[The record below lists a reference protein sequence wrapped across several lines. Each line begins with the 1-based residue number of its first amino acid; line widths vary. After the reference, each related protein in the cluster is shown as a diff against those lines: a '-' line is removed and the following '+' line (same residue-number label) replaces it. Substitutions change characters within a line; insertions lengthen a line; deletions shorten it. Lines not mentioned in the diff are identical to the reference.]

1 MRNNRERERERETK
15 TTHKEVKRAP
25 EQQTLLSQQESM
37 SDRAGVTEQKFNLIV
52 QKLNG
57 VQKLQNQA
65 AYWGPEYKK
74 FVFWDPQNTFLEA
87 KFFGF

>member
-1 MRNNRERERERETK
+1 
-15 TTHKEVKRAP
+15 
-25 EQQTLLSQQESM
+25 M